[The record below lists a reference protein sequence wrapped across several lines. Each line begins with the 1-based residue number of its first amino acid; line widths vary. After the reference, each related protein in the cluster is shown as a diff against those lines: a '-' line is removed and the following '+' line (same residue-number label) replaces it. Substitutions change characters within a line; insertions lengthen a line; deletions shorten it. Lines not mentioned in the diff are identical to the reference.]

1 MQVLKQH
8 VRRVTGCAAVAVLS
22 LLVTSCTESRVA
34 QCQKLIDVAN
44 QVVTDVQTVAQNA
57 STTSTSTTNSTTN
70 RSTNS
75 STDSVTVITK
85 VAEAAEKARVNMQ
98 ALSLDDETLVGF
110 QTRYADMYTEIRQTT
125 RDMLVAAEARDRE
138 AGREAYDNFRTATS
152 REAVLVEEINAYC
165 ATQ

>member
-1 MQVLKQH
+1 MQVLRQH
-8 VRRVTGCAAVAVLS
+8 IRQRSGCAVVAVLS

-57 STTSTSTTNSTTN
+57 SATSTNGDTAN
-70 RSTNS
+70 RNNNN
-75 STDSVTVITK
+75 STDSVAVITK

-125 RDMLVAAEARDRE
+125 RDMLAAAEARDQE
-138 AGREAYDNFRTATS
+138 AGREAYDNFKTATS
-152 REAVLVEEINAYC
+152 REAGLVEEINAYC
-165 ATQ
+165 ATR

>member
-1 MQVLKQH
+1 MQGLRQH
-8 VRRVTGCAAVAVLS
+8 IRQITGCAAVAVLS

-44 QVVTDVQTVAQNA
+44 QVVTDVQAVAQNA
-57 STTSTSTTNSTTN
+57 SATSTNGSAANSNTN
-70 RSTNS
+70 
-75 STDSVTVITK
+75 STDSVAVINK

-125 RDMLVAAEARDRE
+125 RDMLAAAEARDRE

-152 REAVLVEEINAYC
+152 REAVLVEEINTYC
-165 ATQ
+165 AAR